1 MTRESLPRRLMK
13 ENVVLLLVAML
24 VVIPLLTPFT
34 YGVSGRALRNVL
46 FQSIGVLLV
55 VVLVARVELRGGSS
69 RLFYLARSGVNLPIA
84 AFLLWAALGALR
96 VAAER
101 PPADATFAAGELLR
115 LGAGALVYFAAALY
129 LETRAQLGLL
139 LDCLL
144 GIVILVVGYG
154 CLSQGSE
161 AAGGLASIFP
171 SRHHLS
177 AILVVLFPLLLS
189 LALGASSAQGPAL
202 GGRADR
208 SAPGSPPS
216 RRLAETGPA
225 FAGPRGR
232 RPSPAERQAPSAGAE
247 RPRRIAAIAAAVL
260 GAVGLLLSLE
270 RSAWIAAAAGL
281 LVWLFLAERTAPRAR
296 SRGAWRLGAAFA
308 AGGLLVVL
316 AFFAVTGVDAVVAG
330 RAQQLS
336 AATAGRDPSF
346 NERLSKWRGA
356 AAMVAKQPLWGWGPG
371 QFVLHQYAYT
381 RLGIPPELIRPYGAS
396 FEEMAYNE
404 YLQTAAELGLPGLA
418 LYLFLLAAFFSKAS
432 RALRRLPEGLRRTA
446 LLGCSAGVAAQM
458 VDALA
463 NASWRYAECSVF
475 FWLILGLGVA
485 LIRMGYHDETGRLRR
500 RGDGAKRR
508 DLLDPIGS
516 PRRLSRPVAPSRP
529 ERG

>member
-69 RLFYLARSGVNLPIA
+69 RLFYLARSGANLPIA

-144 GIVILVVGYG
+144 AIVILVVGYG

-189 LALGASSAQGPAL
+189 LALGASSAQRPPL
-202 GGRADR
+202 GGRR
-208 SAPGSPPS
+208 SPPS
-216 RRLAETGPA
+216 RRSAETGPA
-225 FAGPRGR
+225 FAGP
-232 RPSPAERQAPSAGAE
+232 SAERQAPSAGAE
-247 RPRRIAAIAAAVL
+247 RHRRIAAIAAAVL

-330 RAQQLS
+330 RAQQIS

-432 RALRRLPEGLRRTA
+432 RALRRLPDGLRRTA

-458 VDALA
+458 VDAMA

-475 FWLILGLGVA
+475 FWLVLGLGVA
-485 LIRMGYHDETGRLRR
+485 LIRMGSGVQAFGRS
-500 RGDGAKRR
+500 GVQAEK
-508 DLLDPIGS
+508 DLLCPEYLNA
-516 PRRLSRPVAPSRP
+516 RTP
-529 ERG
+529 ERLNA

>member
-69 RLFYLARSGVNLPIA
+69 RLLYLARSGVNLPLGL
-84 AFLLWAALGALR
+84 FLIWVALGALR

-189 LALGASSAQGPAL
+189 LALAG
-202 GGRADR
+202 DK
-208 SAPGSPPS
+208 
-216 RRLAETGPA
+216 TG
-225 FAGPRGR
+225 
-232 RPSPAERQAPSAGAE
+232 
-247 RPRRIAAIAAAVL
+247 RRIAAIAAAVL

-296 SRGAWRLGAAFA
+296 SRGSWRLGAAFA
-308 AGGLLVVL
+308 AGGLLVGL

-330 RAQQLS
+330 RARQIS

-356 AAMVAKQPLWGWGPG
+356 AAMVARQPLWGWGPG
-371 QFVLHQYAYT
+371 QFVLHQRAYT

-432 RALRRLPEGLRRTA
+432 RALRRLPEGLRRTV

-458 VDALA
+458 VDAMA

-475 FWLILGLGVA
+475 FWLVLGLGVA
-485 LIRMGYHDETGRLRR
+485 LIRMASQDRFALM
-500 RGDGAKRR
+500 RGAGHPQHRQGHGGSEAARVRDTVRGQD
-508 DLLDPIGS
+508 DLLS
-516 PRRLSRPVAPSRP
+516 PRTARCAVRSAPKAH